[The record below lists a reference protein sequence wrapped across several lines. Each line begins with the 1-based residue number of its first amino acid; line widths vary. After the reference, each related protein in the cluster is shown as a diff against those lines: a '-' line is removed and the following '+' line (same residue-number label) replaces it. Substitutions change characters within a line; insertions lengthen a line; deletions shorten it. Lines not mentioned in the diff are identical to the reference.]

1 MISAHEIK
9 LQSMTTY
16 VRVMYVLDKHVHAPN
31 LFVINIFT
39 GVFYPHVRVW
49 RLILK
54 KSSLVVFYTITVGPF
69 QVRCK
74 SVPNPIQLPFTNRR

>member
-39 GVFYPHVRVW
+39 GVFCLHVRVW

-54 KSSLVVFYTITVGPF
+54 KL
-69 QVRCK
+69 
-74 SVPNPIQLPFTNRR
+74 QLHL